1 MKKRVLLYMLTVF
14 CLPMAAQNSK
24 DHNFEVA
31 KNLEVFNA
39 IYKNLDLMYVDQLS
53 ADTVVGTAIE
63 AMLGSL
69 DPYTEYSSDAQ
80 SIDS

>member
-39 IYKNLDLMYVDQLS
+39 IYKGLRTIPVRRKKTKTNYK
-53 ADTVVGTAIE
+53 
-63 AMLGSL
+63 
-69 DPYTEYSSDAQ
+69 
-80 SIDS
+80 

>member
-69 DPYTEYSSDAQ
+69 DP
-80 SIDS
+80 